1 MFPALVVLLYFI
13 SLFGPVSGGGAT
25 GLERRRLHQLISPVC
40 VRFNN
45 ICVTQEARWAWTTPR
60 CASASSGGLSWTTR
74 CSRTLHCRAA
84 HYVRELVI
92 TNILVLRSSRLR
104 LCSTWACL
112 ERHPSGPPTHRFND
126 RQVWSCSSCCRRNL
140 SAAYSHY
147 QQPCVKEP
155 SVDNFREAM
164 HGDAART
171 AALLLMIAC
180 STDAPAAIR
189 CPG

>member
-1 MFPALVVLLYFI
+1 MLACACRFCLIKDSMRVSFVRRTLLDDTLQSDAPLPRRALRARAVVLTMVLTNTPCGAPLVSPA
-13 SLFGPVSGGGAT
+13 SLQHL
-25 GLERRRLHQLISPVC
+25 GLLGTASI
-40 VRFNN
+40 
-45 ICVTQEARWAWTTPR
+45 WA
-60 CASASSGGLSWTTR
+60 A
-74 CSRTLHCRAA
+74 
-84 HYVRELVI
+84 
-92 TNILVLRSSRLR
+92 
-104 LCSTWACL
+104 
-112 ERHPSGPPTHRFND
+112 HRFND
-126 RQVWSCSSCCRRNL
+126 RQVWSCSSCCRRI

>member
-1 MFPALVVLLYFI
+1 MD
-13 SLFGPVSGGGAT
+13 S
-25 GLERRRLHQLISPVC
+25 
-40 VRFNN
+40 
-45 ICVTQEARWAWTTPR
+45 
-60 CASASSGGLSWTTR
+60 
-74 CSRTLHCRAA
+74 
-84 HYVRELVI
+84 
-92 TNILVLRSSRLR
+92 
-104 LCSTWACL
+104 
-112 ERHPSGPPTHRFND
+112 
-126 RQVWSCSSCCRRNL
+126 L

-180 STDAPAAIR
+180 STDAPAATR

>member
-1 MFPALVVLLYFI
+1 MEPQAERMRVSFVRRILLDDAPQSNTPLPRRALRARAGAHQHVLL
-13 SLFGPVSGGGAT
+13 
-25 GLERRRLHQLISPVC
+25 
-40 VRFNN
+40 
-45 ICVTQEARWAWTTPR
+45 
-60 CASASSGGLSWTTR
+60 
-74 CSRTLHCRAA
+74 
-84 HYVRELVI
+84 
-92 TNILVLRSSRLR
+92 LRSSRLR
-104 LCSTWACL
+104 LCSTWACS
-112 ERHPSGPPTHRFND
+112 ERHPSGPPTASTIVRSGRAGVAAD
-126 RQVWSCSSCCRRNL
+126 GNL

>member
-1 MFPALVVLLYFI
+1 MGLDNT
-13 SLFGPVSGGGAT
+13 SMRVSF
-25 GLERRRLHQLISPVC
+25 
-40 VRFNN
+40 VR
-45 ICVTQEARWAWTTPR
+45 
-60 CASASSGGLSWTTR
+60 
-74 CSRTLHCRAA
+74 RTLPDDALQSDTPLPRRALRARAGA
-84 HYVRELVI
+84 HQHPGAPLVSPASLQHLGLLG
-92 TNILVLRSSRLR
+92 TASV
-104 LCSTWACL
+104 WAA
-112 ERHPSGPPTHRFND
+112 HRFND

-171 AALLLMIAC
+171 AALLMMIAC